1 MKLYKNCHKPDIQRI
16 SRKEAEEWLG
26 KEKLESRIAEGKAAY
41 AEDPYQEIS
50 WADGFMI
57 EFEID

>member
-1 MKLYKNCHKPDIQRI
+1 MTLYRNNKKIT
-16 SRKEAEEWLG
+16 RKQAEEWLG

-41 AEDPYQEIS
+41 AEDPNQEIS

-57 EFEID
+57 EFEIG